1 MHTLR
6 LLGIRFKTADP
17 TQDCNPGGKT
27 LHIHVKK
34 NHNEEQMIP
43 LNEKEKVMKQ
53 LCNADQHRL
62 AMLLEGYDEKR
73 VKMAHV
79 NFIKWFEKRRE
90 RMEQKK
96 AETARAKKL
105 AEKEKLENARQL
117 FDESTR

>member
-1 MHTLR
+1 MPHTLR
-6 LLGIRFKTADP
+6 LLGIRFKTAVA
-17 TQDCNPGGKT
+17 TRDCDKGGKT
-27 LHIHVKK
+27 LHIHVVK

-62 AMLLEGYDEKR
+62 AMLLEGYDENR

-96 AETARAKKL
+96 ADNTERQRLERQDKEETD
-105 AEKEKLENARQL
+105 RQYYKD
-117 FDESTR
+117 FM